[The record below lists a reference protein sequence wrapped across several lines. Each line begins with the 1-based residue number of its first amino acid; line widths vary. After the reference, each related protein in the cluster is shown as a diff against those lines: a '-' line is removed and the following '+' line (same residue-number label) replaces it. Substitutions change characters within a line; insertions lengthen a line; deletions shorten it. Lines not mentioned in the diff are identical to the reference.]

1 MSNVLINFFAFDK
14 ITDMETLTI
23 KNLTIKYLYGAM
35 AISDLSLTADKGEI
49 LAVTGDTESGKTSL
63 LKCIAGLV
71 PVGSGKIFI
80 DGKNVT
86 ESKCK
91 ERNVC
96 LVYEDGCFFE
106 NRSAEYNIA
115 YPMKIRK
122 IDKFLLEEKVIS
134 ACEAVGFPREK
145 LRCKA
150 KKLSG
155 EERFLLSLARA
166 YNRDADVYLFDDP
179 LKNVKDREE
188 YFAVLKDF
196 MQKKADSGAVIYA
209 TSSGKECRELNGKC
223 VLLNYGIC
231 LQNGDLHELI
241 SKPRSV
247 GTIRKF
253 LPEAT
258 IIEGKITIDNGSIVF
273 KGNGIEKAL
282 DEDKLMSDIFIGK
295 ECLGYS
301 DGQNLFL
308 YDVRSERII
317 YVSNSVR

>member
-1 MSNVLINFFAFDK
+1 MSNVLINFFVFGK
-14 ITDMETLTI
+14 ITDMEKLTI

-35 AISDLSLTADKGEI
+35 AISDLTLTADKGEI
-49 LAVTGDTESGKTSL
+49 VAVTGDTESGKTSL

-71 PVGSGKIFI
+71 PAGSGEIFI

-86 ESKCK
+86 ESRCK
-91 ERNVC
+91 DRNVC

-106 NRSAEYNIA
+106 NRSAKYNIE
-115 YPMKIRK
+115 YPLKIRK
-122 IDKFLLEEKVIS
+122 VDKALLEEKVIS
-134 ACEAVGFPREK
+134 ACNAVGFPQEK
-145 LRCKA
+145 LSCKV
-150 KKLSG
+150 KKLSV
-155 EERFLLSLARA
+155 EERFSLSLARA
-166 YNRDADVYLFDDP
+166 YNREAKIYLFDDP
-179 LKNVKDREE
+179 LKKVADREK

-196 MQKKADSGAVIYA
+196 MIKKADSGAVIYA

-231 LQNGDLHELI
+231 LQDGNINEII
-241 SKPRSV
+241 SKPRTV

-258 IIEGKITIDNGSIVF
+258 IIEGKITADNGNIIF
-273 KGNGIEKAL
+273 KGNAIEKIL
-282 DEDKLMSDIFIGK
+282 DKDKLMSDIFIGK
-295 ECLGYS
+295 ECLGYC

-317 YVSNSVR
+317 YFS